1 MDNDALMKM
10 FLNMMETMS
19 DDELNVALNKA
30 KSLLSSSD
38 YEKLLHIVSEKRSGK
53 K

>member
-1 MDNDALMKM
+1 MDNEALMKM

-19 DDELNVALNKA
+19 DKELNTALNKS

-38 YEKLLHIVSEKRSGK
+38 YEKLLHIVSEKRSEK